1 MKLKLKLITLATA
14 ALLSTST
21 YATDPDT
28 QVVEYYHPLL
38 KHYFITASATDT
50 RLVDSGGA
58 GEGWVRTGR
67 TFGAWSSRDA
77 APANATSV
85 RRFYSEGANSHVYVA
100 SDADISLLQGLEAR
114 ERASNVGTAKRFLGW
129 GDEGEAFLTVLP
141 KNGQCPTGTDAI
153 TRIYNDRNA
162 SSEGS
167 NHRYVSD
174 DSLTLSMADRKWQ
187 AEGVVFCSPASTASA
202 SANVLAKGGSAAVA
216 GSYSGNALFK
226 FEEACKPEVK
236 VRNDLSLTLAADGAL
251 TGAGGGCKFTG
262 TIAAK
267 NASASLRGGSLSAT
281 ACTDARFNGSYA
293 RVEIEQFSAKSI
305 DIRFKLGDNA
315 REASIEGVLNNAN
328 ATPTP
333 TPTPTPIP
341 SNGAAV
347 AGDFSG
353 ILAVM
358 ISERPAGQPEKIVLN
373 VNQPVSLK
381 VSSTGAVSGSVQGCT
396 ISGTITPAVNNR
408 FTGTIIVT
416 GCTEIRLNGTYAVGV
431 HLEDGG
437 AIEVELEREVE
448 LGGLRIKVKIE
459 GDLARS
465 APVTTPPTPLPP
477 APPVAGIAIA
487 GSFAGNAGFV
497 ATRRPADGKEVTV
510 VDKTQALTLTISS
523 TGKVTGSGG
532 GCSFSGNLA
541 SSSTVAG
548 VFTGTIVADG
558 CTDAIISGSF
568 AATANREDANGL
580 EVEHEREAET
590 SAERVKVKIKARLNK
605 Q

>member
-50 RLVDSGGA
+50 RFVDSGGA

-100 SDADISLLQGLEAR
+100 SDADVNLLQGLEAR
-114 ERASNVGTAKRFLGW
+114 ERASIVGTAKRFLGW

-141 KNGQCPTGTDAI
+141 KNGQCPAGTDAI

-187 AEGVVFCSPASTASA
+187 AEGVVFCSPASVASA
-202 SANVLAKGGSAAVA
+202 GVSASKVSAILA
-216 GSYSGNALFK
+216 GSYSGNVLFK
-226 FEEACKPEVK
+226 VEEVGKPEVK
-236 VRNDLSLTLAADGAL
+236 VRNDLALTLTADGAL

-262 TIAAK
+262 TVAAK
-267 NASASLRGGSLSAT
+267 NATASLRGGALTAT
-281 ACTDARFNGSYA
+281 GCTDARFNGSYS
-293 RVEIEQFSAKSI
+293 RVEIEQLSAGKI
-305 DIRFKLGDNA
+305 DIRLKLGDNA
-315 REASIEGVLNNAN
+315 REAQIEGVLTNAS
-328 ATPTP
+328 TTPTPLPTP
-333 TPTPTPIP
+333 TPVPTD
-341 SNGAAV
+341 GAAL
-347 AGDFSG
+347 AGDYSG
-353 ILAVM
+353 TLAVM
-358 ISERPAGQPEKIVLN
+358 ITERLSGQPEKIILN
-373 VNQPVSLK
+373 VNQLVTLK
-381 VSSTGAVSGSVQGCT
+381 VTATGAISGAVQGCLF
-396 ISGTITPAVNNR
+396 SGTITPAVNNR
-408 FTGTIIVT
+408 FTGSIVVT
-416 GCTEIRLNGTYAVGV
+416 GCSEARLNGNYAVGV

-437 AIEVELEREVE
+437 TVEVELEREVE
-448 LGGLRIKVKIE
+448 AGGLRTKVSIE

-487 GSFAGNAGFV
+487 GSFAGNASFV

-523 TGKVTGSGG
+523 TGKVTGTGG

-541 SSSTVAG
+541 SSSAASG
-548 VFTGTIVADG
+548 VFTGTIVAAG

-580 EVEHEREAET
+580 ELELEREAET

>member
-1 MKLKLKLITLATA
+1 MKLKLKLLTFGIT
-14 ALLSTST
+14 ALLSSAT
-21 YATDPDT
+21 YAADPDT

-50 RLVDSGGA
+50 RVVDSGGA

-77 APANATSV
+77 APLEATMV

-100 SDADISLLQGLEAR
+100 SDDDIRFLKGLEAT
-114 ERASNVGTAKRFLGW
+114 ERASIVGTAKRFLGW

-141 KNGQCPTGTDAI
+141 KNGQCPAGTDAI
-153 TRIYNDRNA
+153 TRIYNRGFTNG
-162 SSEGS
+162 EGS

-174 DSLTLSMADRKWQ
+174 DSLAVSMADRNWQ
-187 AEGVVFCSPASTASA
+187 AEGVVFCSPASAASVGA
-202 SANVLAKGGSAAVA
+202 SANKGSAILA
-216 GSYSGNALFK
+216 GSYSGNVLFK
-226 FEEACKPEVK
+226 FEEVGKPEVK
-236 VRNDLSLTLAADGAL
+236 VRNDLALTLAADGAL

-262 TIAAK
+262 TVAPK
-267 NASASLRGGSLSAT
+267 NATASLRGGALTAT
-281 ACTDARFNGSYA
+281 GCTDARFNGSYR
-293 RVEIEQFSAKSI
+293 RVEIEQLSAGKI

-315 REASIEGVLNNAN
+315 REAQIEGVLTNAS
-328 ATPTP
+328 TTPPPTP
-333 TPTPTPIP
+333 TPVP
-341 SNGAAV
+341 SDGAAL
-347 AGDFSG
+347 AGDYSG
-353 ILAVM
+353 TLAVM
-358 ISERPAGQPEKIVLN
+358 ITERPAGQPEKITLN
-373 VNQPVSLK
+373 VNQLVTLK
-381 VSSTGAVSGSVQGCT
+381 VTSTGTISGAVQGC
-396 ISGTITPAVNNR
+396 SFNGTITPAVNNR
-408 FTGTIIVT
+408 FTGSIVVT
-416 GCTEIRLNGTYAVGV
+416 GCSEPRLNGTYAVGV

-437 AIEVELEREVE
+437 AVEVELEREIE
-448 LGGLRIKVKIE
+448 LGGLRIKVSIE

-465 APVTTPPTPLPP
+465 TPITTPPTPLPP

-487 GSFAGNAGFV
+487 GSFAGNANFV

-541 SSSTVAG
+541 SSSAAPG
-548 VFTGTIVADG
+548 VFTGTIVAAG

-580 EVEHEREAET
+580 ELELEREVET
-590 SAERVKVKIKARLNK
+590 SAERVKVKIKARLSK